1 VSRNRGASEGLLR
14 VSAPRALGDADVSPV
29 RRDLVRAYPRSRP
42 NSSNRSFAE
51 LIDVVVRISTLRHS
65 DLVVRKLAG
74 NCRIVVRRARL
85 SRKPWNAFP
94 VES

>member
-1 VSRNRGASEGLLR
+1 MSRNRGASEGLLR

-29 RRDLVRAYPRSRP
+29 RRDLVRAYPKISAELIQP
-42 NSSNRSFAE
+42 IVPAE
-51 LIDVVVRISTLRHS
+51 LIDVVVRISTLWHS

-85 SRKPWNAFP
+85 SRKPWNAFR
-94 VES
+94 S